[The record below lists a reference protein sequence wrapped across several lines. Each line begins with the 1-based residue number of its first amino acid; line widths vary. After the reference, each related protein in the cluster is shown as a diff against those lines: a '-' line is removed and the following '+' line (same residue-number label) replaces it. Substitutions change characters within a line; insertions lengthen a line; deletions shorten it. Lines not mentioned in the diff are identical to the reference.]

1 MSTTVNQLTKRLRLL
16 VLLVFCAG
24 IMLQCKHR
32 PHYQAD
38 ISGEHIA
45 PIRINRYEKVL
56 FSLNPANLRE
66 EIDPY
71 LETYDIFLGEEI
83 DNPVAQ
89 KSLYDYITD
98 PLIVELYHE
107 TMEVWDDLTGLEK
120 ALTTAFRYYSHH
132 FPDMAVPKIFSY
144 ISGLEYTMPIKYAE
158 GHLIFALDLYLGR
171 EFPKYRQIGIPLYQT
186 IRMDPDYLL
195 VDIMQILGEKHIQE
209 TGFVPETFL
218 DYMIYEGKL
227 HYFLDCMLPEVHDS
241 LKIGYTSNQLEWM
254 QQNRGYVWSFYLE
267 NEFLYASDRQ
277 TISRFIGDAPFTSAF
292 SRDSAPRTAAWIG
305 WQIVRE
311 YMRRHPEVGL
321 QALFRNTDARQILTE
336 SRYRGR

>member
-1 MSTTVNQLTKRLRLL
+1 MTTTVNHLTTKRPLF
-16 VLLVFCAG
+16 VLLIFCAG
-24 IMLQCKHR
+24 VLVQCKQK
-32 PHYQAD
+32 PHYQSD
-38 ISGEHIA
+38 ISDVHIS
-45 PIRINRYEKVL
+45 PIQVNRYEKVL

-66 EIDPY
+66 EIDPH
-71 LETYDIFLGEEI
+71 LETYNIFLGEEI
-83 DNPVAQ
+83 DNPAAQ

-107 TMEVWDDLTGLEK
+107 TMEVWDDLSGLEE
-120 ALTTAFRYYSHH
+120 ALTNAFRYYTHH
-132 FPDMAVPKIFSY
+132 FPAMGVPGVFSY
-144 ISGLEYTMPIKYAE
+144 ISGLEHTMPIKYSE

-171 EFPKYRQIGIPLYQT
+171 DFPKYRQIGIPVYQT
-186 IRMDPDYLL
+186 FRMDPEFLL
-195 VDIMQILGEKHIQE
+195 IDIMQILGEKHIQAA
-209 TGFVPETFL
+209 GFVPETFL

-241 LKIGYTSNQLEWM
+241 LKIGYTTSQLEWM

-305 WQIVRE
+305 WQVVRE
-311 YMRRHPEVGL
+311 YMRRHPETGL
-321 QALFRNTDARQILTE
+321 QGLFQNTDSRQILTE